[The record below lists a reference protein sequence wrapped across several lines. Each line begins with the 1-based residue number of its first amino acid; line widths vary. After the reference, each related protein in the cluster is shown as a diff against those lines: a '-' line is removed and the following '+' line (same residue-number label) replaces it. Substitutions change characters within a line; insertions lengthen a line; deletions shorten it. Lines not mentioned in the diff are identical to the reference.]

1 MSHAEDQNTQWR
13 QWSRVQLLYV
23 RPYGLQGYSHC
34 CMFLKNT
41 MIRLDRSF
49 KLNRAITNQ
58 SKEAI
63 TSAENKELL
72 KCLRGQ
78 KSVST

>member
-1 MSHAEDQNTQWR
+1 
-13 QWSRVQLLYV
+13 
-23 RPYGLQGYSHC
+23 
-34 CMFLKNT
+34 

-78 KSVST
+78 KSVSTLERERERVNILFNLFLTLTF

>member
-1 MSHAEDQNTQWR
+1 
-13 QWSRVQLLYV
+13 
-23 RPYGLQGYSHC
+23 
-34 CMFLKNT
+34 

-78 KSVST
+78 KSVSTLEREKERERELIFYLIFFAL

>member
-1 MSHAEDQNTQWR
+1 
-13 QWSRVQLLYV
+13 
-23 RPYGLQGYSHC
+23 
-34 CMFLKNT
+34 

-78 KSVST
+78 KSVSTLERERERELIFYLIFFSL

>member
-1 MSHAEDQNTQWR
+1 
-13 QWSRVQLLYV
+13 
-23 RPYGLQGYSHC
+23 
-34 CMFLKNT
+34 

-78 KSVST
+78 KSVSTLERERERARVNILFNLFLTLTF

>member
-1 MSHAEDQNTQWR
+1 
-13 QWSRVQLLYV
+13 
-23 RPYGLQGYSHC
+23 
-34 CMFLKNT
+34 
-41 MIRLDRSF
+41 MIKLDRSF

-78 KSVST
+78 KSVSTLEREREREQELIFYLIFFSL